1 MGATDDTELP
11 VGGTD
16 LGQFVGS
23 HVEPNSL
30 FSAARRRLPLAT
42 RLSPD
47 VKLRRGLIV
56 VSGPAARC
64 DVRRLARTEAQ
75 VRCFTHR
82 IQLHPLDVGESEGVR
97 RKEHG
102 GDMVCP
108 SVWDRSS
115 DAVFGMLWTFSE
127 ERELLVLGGELIA
140 TVQPDNPCLH
150 VKPLRQ
156 HGAVSCASLG
166 GVACGSHPRQPPL
179 IFLAWS

>member
-1 MGATDDTELP
+1 MFHAQD
-11 VGGTD
+11 
-16 LGQFVGS
+16 
-23 HVEPNSL
+23 
-30 FSAARRRLPLAT
+30 SA
-42 RLSPD
+42 S
-47 VKLRRGLIV
+47 
-56 VSGPAARC
+56 S
-64 DVRRLARTEAQ
+64 
-75 VRCFTHR
+75 
-82 IQLHPLDVGESEGVR
+82 LDVGESEGVR
-97 RKEHG
+97 REEDG
-102 GDMVCP
+102 GDMRCP